1 LKENQMKIVKTTA
14 AALLSSMLIGA
25 VCTPAWSAT
34 GATQAPLDADVII
47 AKNVV
52 AAPLPAARSWLDP
65 SPVDTAPPQ
74 DQTNCKAGHVY
85 SQHDIVGDPQACI
98 MGTLTIGGSSAA
110 VAP

>member
-1 LKENQMKIVKTTA
+1 MNIVKTTA
-14 AALLSSMLIGA
+14 VALMSSLLIGA
-25 VCTPAWSAT
+25 ACMPAWSAT
-34 GATQAPLDADVII
+34 GADPAPINADVML
-47 AKNVV
+47 AKNVTGS
-52 AAPLPAARSWLDP
+52 LPASRSWLNP
-65 SPVDTAPPQ
+65 SPVPTAPRQ